1 MENSRFKFRAWD
13 EGNKVM
19 HNDFKFISSG
29 DEGNDWIIFISDKFT
44 LENHETNPFINPSPY
59 FSQQLKKMQYTGLKD
74 KNGVEIYEE
83 DFIKDKD
90 YIFIVKWQSGGFIL
104 SPIKYSK
111 GTPYIGRQFVDL
123 QNAQYMSESC
133 EVIGNIY
140 KNPELS
146 NA

>member
-74 KNGVEIYEE
+74 KNGVEIYEGDIVKCKLKSDNYSWLAE
-83 DFIKDKD
+83 VKYSIDAWTLGLHTISSYCFIK
-90 YIFIVKWQSGGFIL
+90 
-104 SPIKYSK
+104 
-111 GTPYIGRQFVDL
+111 
-123 QNAQYMSESC
+123 
-133 EVIGNIY
+133 VIGNIY
-140 KNPELS
+140 ENPELS